1 MTSDASLP
9 GSDQMSRG
17 NRDSDMLA
25 AVLALPDQLRRAAVQ
40 PPVALDSAFYTNLVV
55 LGMGGSGISGDV
67 AAAVL
72 SEECAVPIIVV
83 KEGGLPAFVG
93 KGSLLVA
100 ASYSGNTAETLA
112 GCAEAMRREA
122 DIACVSSGGELLD
135 MAEKNGFPI
144 VKVPGDMQPRAA
156 LGYLAVA
163 TLSLLAAA
171 VGISIVEQ
179 VREAIEILDKL
190 AVALAPGAAETENSA
205 VSLARKMVGKVPIVY
220 GGSRVAA
227 VAANRWKCQLNEN
240 SKVPAFRNEYP
251 EMGHNEIVGWSDGNP
266 LRSAAL
272 LVALRDRGAENPGFD
287 VALDISREGAAG
299 LVEISSQG
307 VTALARFFSLAYIGD
322 FVSVYLALARGIDP
336 TPVEAIGRLKSRQ

>member
-1 MTSDASLP
+1 MTSDASLR

-17 NRDSDMLA
+17 DRDSDMLA

-40 PPVALDSAFYTNLVV
+40 PPVALDSASYTNLVV

-72 SEECAVPIIVV
+72 GEECALPIVVV
-83 KEGGLPAFVG
+83 KEGRVPAFVG
-93 KGSLLVA
+93 KGSLVVA

-112 GCAEAMRREA
+112 GCAESMRRGAEV
-122 DIACVSSGGELLD
+122 ACVCSGGDLLD
-135 MAEKNGFPI
+135 LAQKNGFPL
-144 VKVPGDMQPRAA
+144 VTVPGGMQPRAA
-156 LGYLAVA
+156 IGYLAVA
-163 TLSLLAAA
+163 TSSLLAAA
-171 VGISIVEQ
+171 AEISITEQ
-179 VREAIEILDKL
+179 VREAIEILDGL
-190 AVALAPGAAETENSA
+190 AAEMAPGASETDNSA
-205 VSLARKMVGKVPIVY
+205 MALARRMIGKVPVVY

-251 EMGHNEIVGWSDGNP
+251 EMGHNEIVGWSEGNP

-307 VTALARFFSLAYIGD
+307 VTALARFFSLAYFGD